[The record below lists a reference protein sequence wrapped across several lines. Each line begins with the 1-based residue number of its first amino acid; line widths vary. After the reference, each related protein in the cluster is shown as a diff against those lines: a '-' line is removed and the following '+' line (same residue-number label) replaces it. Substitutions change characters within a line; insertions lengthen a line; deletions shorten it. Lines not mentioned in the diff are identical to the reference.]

1 MDSGDSGT
9 LSSLSSGSVSL
20 LTSFMVEQGHD
31 TVKRSPEQAGTFHA
45 TSVLCTMCTGGS
57 VLVVGSGKGLSETER
72 LRQRKCVL
80 VDANEHRLVVCDVRA
95 LVGTHPTSVQYNE
108 DVPCRSLSLCLPF
121 GLGALQS
128 PQLSAD

>member
-31 TVKRSPEQAGTFHA
+31 RVKRSPEQAGTFHA

-57 VLVVGSGKGLSETER
+57 VLVVGSGKGLLETER

-80 VDANEHRLVVCDVRA
+80 VDANEHRLAVSDVIGWHASHVCAIQRR
-95 LVGTHPTSVQYNE
+95 
-108 DVPCRSLSLCLPF
+108 CSLPLSFLMSPF
-121 GLGALQS
+121 WPQS
-128 PQLSAD
+128 PSKPPAFS